1 MTDAT
6 RDNNSSQ
13 LRAGP
18 CTTKWLVYYGL
29 ETPALVGLYLKV
41 EKVMGYLAPARQ
53 TEESVMPSSFH
64 RGHTDVNQITVHWC
78 HTHET
83 KRSCSRIWNFNK
95 EEISNCLT
103 NFGLDI
109 LVGIFVYANNLM
121 KILSVIFIASFF
133 TYTF

>member
-1 MTDAT
+1 MADAT

-18 CTTKWLVYYGL
+18 CITKWLVYYSL

-41 EKVMGYLAPARQ
+41 EKVKGYLAPARQ
-53 TEESVMPSSFH
+53 TEKSVMPSSFH
-64 RGHTDVNQITVHWC
+64 GRRTSVNQMTVHWC

-83 KRSCSRIWNFNK
+83 ERSCSCIWNFNK

-109 LVGIFVYANNLM
+109 LVGIFVYTNNLI